1 MKRKLQ
7 VFVSSTYSDLLPE
20 RQAAVAAILK
30 AGHIPAGMELFT
42 AADRSQMTTIK
53 QWIDE
58 SDVYMLILGGRYGSI
73 EPTSGISY
81 TELEYDYAVEQKKPL
96 FAVVTTEAALETK
109 IRSNGTIFGE
119 KENPKQLGLFRSK
132 VLSNIS
138 SFFEDPKDIRLCVH
152 ESLADMA
159 LNRELKG
166 WVSGDEVVDTKPLF
180 DEIKKLSDENRQLKE
195 ALAEQEKRI
204 SKKTDSRESFLELRK
219 ILSAIDIKVPAKL
232 AGEDEDVVID
242 LLSIFFNA
250 KELLINGITNAHGID
265 DFDSFMFFNICPK
278 LQVHGLTINE
288 KVAGVR
294 YRRYAVTPLGSALLA
309 DMERSLVLEKSKNR
323 TVSAAEA
330 ANAEASSDHQT
341 TEAPAKKVPKK
352 RSTTPRTET

>member
-7 VFVSSTYSDLLPE
+7 VFVSSTYSDLLHE

-81 TELEYDYAVEQKKPL
+81 TELEYDYAVEQRKPL
-96 FAVVTTEAALETK
+96 FAVVITDAALESK
-109 IRSNGTIFGE
+109 IRSGGTSYSE
-119 KENPKQLGLFRSK
+119 KENPKQLTLFRSK

-138 SFFEDPKDIRLCVH
+138 SFFEDSKDIRLCVH

-159 LNRELKG
+159 LNRDLKG
-166 WVSGDEVVDTKPLF
+166 WVSADEVVDTKPLF
-180 DEIKKLSDENRQLKE
+180 DEIRKLSEENHQLKE
-195 ALAEQEKRI
+195 AIAEQEKRNAKRI
-204 SKKTDSRESFLELRK
+204 DSKDNFIELRK
-219 ILSAIDIKVPAKL
+219 VLAAIEVKVPAKL
-232 AGEDEDVVID
+232 AGGEKDADID
-242 LLSIFFNA
+242 LLSIFYKN
-250 KELLINGITNAHGID
+250 KETFINGVTNAHGID
-265 DFDSFMFFNICPK
+265 DYHSFMFFSVCPK
-278 LQVHGLTINE
+278 LQVHGLTVNE

-294 YRRYAVTPLGSALLA
+294 YRRYAVTPLGSAFLA
-309 DMERSLVLEKSKNR
+309 DMERTLLLKKAEKA
-323 TVSAAEA
+323 VSPVVATEGVVGEPTSSEA
-330 ANAEASSDHQT
+330 QAKP
-341 TEAPAKKVPKK
+341 PAKKARAGS
-352 RSTTPRTET
+352 RSK

>member
-7 VFVSSTYSDLLPE
+7 IFVSSTYSDLLFE

-30 AGHIPAGMELFT
+30 AAHIPAGMELFT
-42 AADRSQMTTIK
+42 AADRSQMVTIK

-96 FAVVTTEAALETK
+96 FAVVTTEAALEAK
-109 IRSNGTIFGE
+109 IRANGTTFGE
-119 KENPKQLGLFRSK
+119 KHNPKQLSLFRSK
-132 VLSNIS
+132 VLGNIS

-166 WVSGDEVVDTKPLF
+166 WVSADEVVDTKPLF
-180 DEIKKLSDENRQLKE
+180 DEIRKLADENRQLKE
-195 ALAEQEKRI
+195 ALAEQDKRL
-204 SKKTDSRESFLELRK
+204 SKKVDVKDSFKELRK
-219 ILSAIDIKVPAKL
+219 VLAAIDVKVPAKVV
-232 AGEDEDVVID
+232 GMNEDLDID
-242 LLSIFFNA
+242 LLRIFFNG
-250 KELLINGITNAHGID
+250 KESFVNGITNAHGID
-265 DFDSFMFFNICPK
+265 AYDTFMFYNVCPK

-288 KVAGVR
+288 RVAGVR
-294 YRRYAVTPLGSALLA
+294 YRRYAITQLGSAFLA
-309 DMERSLVLEKSKNR
+309 DMERTLVLAKSN
-323 TVSAAEA
+323 TPAAPA
-330 ANAEASSDHQT
+330 AAKAKVAPDKSSTQV
-341 TEAPAKKVPKK
+341 PAKKATGRRPVSP
-352 RSTTPRTET
+352 RSET